1 MNRPVSNEDL
11 GLRRELFWDI
21 KKEDIQLALSN
32 SREWVIVRVF
42 EYGDLIEI
50 DNIIEFYGEDF
61 TKKALLGSNLKP
73 MGRAMAK
80 LFLSLKTEKNK
91 ERPLYYKSSS

>member
-1 MNRPVSNEDL
+1 MASFEDL

-21 KKEDIQLALSN
+21 KKENIQLALSN

-50 DNIIEFYGEDF
+50 NKIIKFYGEDF
-61 TKKALLGSNLKP
+61 TKKALLETNLRP
-73 MGRAMAK
+73 MARAMAD
-80 LFLSLKTEKNK
+80 LFLSLKTEKNE
-91 ERPLYYKSSS
+91 ERPLYYK